1 MRSLLLSSF
10 LFFSLCPLGL
20 SALAGPGHDH
30 GDDASAASTNISAPR
45 IESAG
50 SALELVATAE
60 GRKLTIHLGN
70 LDTSEPADG
79 ATIEVS
85 GVGTEVQTAVPV
97 GDGIYELDADW
108 VEEPGAKALTFV
120 VSWGE
125 TADLLNGTINIESD
139 HISAEGT
146 SLSWSAILGRPIVWL
161 VGVLAVSLGF
171 VLAFAFRPIRLLSD
185 EQLPTELSNPPKI
198 GLIKPKEIA
207 GTLFLL
213 LCLGGLLSTRT
224 FADPG
229 HDHADGKGAHVGGDI
244 PRKLPEGDVFVPKAS
259 QRLLHIRTSLAAE
272 TETQSAAELVGTVIP
287 DPTSEG
293 QVQAPMDGKINLA
306 EGKVA
311 FVGQTVKAGDLMAL
325 LSPTIPV
332 YERGYLEQLTA
343 EVDGKFRIAEQRLRR
358 LQKISGD
365 YVAQKEIEDTITE
378 LDSLREQK
386 LVLEPKSGQKIELRA
401 PVSGVIST
409 ANVRAGQVVNTGETL
424 FQIVDPKRL
433 WVEAIG
439 QPSHDLGS
447 ANSARAIRGSG
458 QTVSLSYK
466 GRSPAVRQNA
476 RSLYFVVDAPDAS
489 LAIGE
494 VVKVLVQDGG
504 PLKGIVLPDGSVVR
518 GPNGLPQ
525 IWVKVSAERFRPVA
539 VRALPL
545 NGANVLVTA
554 GLESGS
560 RVAVESAELINQVR

>member
-10 LFFSLCPLGL
+10 LFLSLSPLGL

-50 SALELVATAE
+50 SELELVATAE
-60 GRKLTIHLGN
+60 GRKLTIYLDK
-70 LDTSEPADG
+70 LDTNEPADG

-85 GVGTEVQTAVPV
+85 GVGTEVQMAVPV

-120 VSWGE
+120 VSWRG

-139 HISAEGT
+139 HVRVEST

-161 VGVLAVSLGF
+161 VGVLAVLLGF

-185 EQLPTELSNPPKI
+185 EKLPTELANPPKI
-198 GLIKPKEIA
+198 SLIKPKEIA
-207 GTLFLL
+207 RTLILL

-229 HDHADGKGAHVGGDI
+229 HDHADGGGAHVGGDI

-293 QVQAPMDGKINLA
+293 QVQAPMDGKIDLA

-325 LSPTIPV
+325 LSPTMPV

-358 LQKISGD
+358 LQTISGD

-458 QTVSLSYK
+458 QTVSLSYN

-504 PLKGIVLPDGSVVR
+504 PHKGIVLPDGSVVR

-545 NGANVLVTA
+545 DGANVLVTA

-560 RVAVESAELINQVR
+560 RVAVEGAELINQVR